1 LRGIASIDCVAGLQ
15 LPSLLITL
23 SISPL
28 AVLFV
33 LLGSMFVFVIMLVT
47 LKFSERRLTL
57 AQVYHASARPV
68 EDFFRE
74 QGVLR
79 EFYIAG
85 GIPETLPR
93 LMAEVAPFR
102 RFLVGAAQQ
111 PAGSSAAASAA

>member
-1 LRGIASIDCVAGLQ
+1 
-15 LPSLLITL
+15 
-23 SISPL
+23 
-28 AVLFV
+28 
-33 LLGSMFVFVIMLVT
+33 M
-47 LKFSERRLTL
+47 
-57 AQVYHASARPV
+57 YHASARPV

-85 GIPETLPR
+85 GIPETMPR